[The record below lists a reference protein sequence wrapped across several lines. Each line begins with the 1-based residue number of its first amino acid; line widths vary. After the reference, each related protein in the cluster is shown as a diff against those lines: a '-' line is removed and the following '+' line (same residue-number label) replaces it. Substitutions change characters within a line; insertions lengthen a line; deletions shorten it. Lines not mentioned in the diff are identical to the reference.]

1 MTPVSN
7 SPNTFYMLT
16 GEQLNAFGQQCAD
29 IAVQNIKEMLR
40 QHSEMQ
46 IRPLY
51 KKSEVAK
58 IFKVT
63 PRTIDNWIDNEIILP
78 IRIGAAVR
86 IDHAEVLRV
95 KELFKNPKLKYL

>member
-16 GEQLNAFGQQCAD
+16 DEQLNAFGQQCAD
-29 IAVQNIKEMLR
+29 IAVQSIKEMLR

-58 IFKVT
+58 IFNVSA
-63 PRTIDNWIDNEIILP
+63 RTIDNWIAEGIFQTTN
-78 IRIGAAVR
+78 IGAAVR
-86 IDHAEVLRV
+86 IDRDEVVRV
-95 KELFKNPKLKYL
+95 KELFKKKQY